1 MPLHVEPV
9 AWAPERKD
17 TLSTFFGLPSLIA
30 YTRYGETHLTAASLC
45 EMVTALLPFRGEKGE
60 APRAKQPLSPLRLP
74 LCLSAQSA
82 IRFIRVIRGSE
93 NFQKSLS
100 FVHASDKPLGKT
112 KQKRVDPFLAFSLE
126 PTAETLILIHI
137 TTNR

>member
-17 TLSTFFGLPSLIA
+17 TLSTFFGLLSLIA
-30 YTRYGETHLTAASLC
+30 YTRYGETHLTEASLC
-45 EMVTALLPFRGEKGE
+45 EMVTALLPSRGEKGE

-82 IRFIRVIRGSE
+82 IRFICVIRGSE
-93 NFQKSLS
+93 KF
-100 FVHASDKPLGKT
+100 
-112 KQKRVDPFLAFSLE
+112 
-126 PTAETLILIHI
+126 
-137 TTNR
+137 